1 MDYEKANRLNTR
13 YFYFLYPLFLI
24 LIFCELSNFKKKISI
39 KNKIISSLIIT
50 IFIIYSLL
58 TQLNEYVPTYHLVD
72 GPLYRGFTYNKITF
86 NFLTIL
92 GLSNIILWF
101 YKERL
106 AIKFYCYFFLVLTF
120 FLTSIPSNKEL
131 TLYKNPTIYDNV
143 AMHIKKLLLV
153 EKNKNLLI
161 INEEQKNIGEITKI
175 LFHLDNIYN
184 SYKIIK
190 NFEFNKEN
198 ITTLIP
204 EFTNESL
211 NHKNSIKWVLLINYK
226 NNINFPTRY
235 IDNNFILFNLSDFK

>member
-1 MDYEKANRLNTR
+1 M
-13 YFYFLYPLFLI
+13 I

-106 AIKFYCYFFLVLTF
+106 AIKFYCYF
-120 FLTSIPSNKEL
+120 IM
-131 TLYKNPTIYDNV
+131 TIN
-143 AMHIKKLLLV
+143 
-153 EKNKNLLI
+153 
-161 INEEQKNIGEITKI
+161 
-175 LFHLDNIYN
+175 
-184 SYKIIK
+184 
-190 NFEFNKEN
+190 
-198 ITTLIP
+198 
-204 EFTNESL
+204 
-211 NHKNSIKWVLLINYK
+211 W
-226 NNINFPTRY
+226 
-235 IDNNFILFNLSDFK
+235 